1 MKCVQEWEVEALMK
15 CMQEVQVENLPGCMQ
30 KLLVEISTDLHAR
43 VASGNFSAMTL
54 VSGSPAIPTCC
65 KDDIIRSTSHK
76 MYTVKL

>member
-1 MKCVQEWEVEALMK
+1 
-15 CMQEVQVENLPGCMQ
+15 MQELLVETDLHARVASGNSTGLYA

-43 VASGNFSAMTL
+43 VASGNFSSMTL

-65 KDDIIRSTSHK
+65 KDDIINSTSQK